1 MKRRKFADGGET
13 TEMRPSAKPEG
24 GRFDEDTYSR
34 ARRFVESKK
43 EEAKSTPKPAA
54 KPAAKPA
61 SKEETS
67 SSSKADAF
75 RASERGSKRSE
86 DTDKPAAKP
95 APKNDTAKSVSERF
109 KEFRERAR
117 TGSTGTDTR
126 SVNERIFGSK
136 PKAEEAPTKRAEIPT
151 ASDGPKAPAS
161 TGEDT
166 SGPSNMGRILAATG
180 ATAGVAG
187 LGKLAYNATRPA
199 NRIAEAIKAAKI
211 GGKSTTPIVQSAKSA
226 ERYSPKQQM
235 EAAESTM
242 RGAVNRAGLQK
253 NRAELGGRFQSKGGP
268 GKESKVNTE
277 QIEST
282 MRGAATREALRR
294 KRAESAPDLDY
305 KKGGAV
311 KKYAAGGSVGS
322 ASRRADGIAT
332 KGKTKCRIV

>member
-54 KPAAKPA
+54 KPA
-61 SKEETS
+61 SKEETNS
-67 SSSKADAF
+67 PSKADAF
-75 RASERGSKRSE
+75 RASERDSKRSE
-86 DTDKPAAKP
+86 DTDKPAAKH
-95 APKNDTAKSVSERF
+95 
-109 KEFRERAR
+109 
-117 TGSTGTDTR
+117 STG
-126 SVNERIFGSK
+126 
-136 PKAEEAPTKRAEIPT
+136 RAEIPI
-151 ASDGPKAPAS
+151 DPNGPKAPAS
-161 TGEDT
+161 TGADT
-166 SGPSNMGRILAATG
+166 SGTSNVGRILSAAG
-180 ATAGVAG
+180 AGAGVLGAGAAMRTAGHADRVS
-187 LGKLAYNATRPA
+187 
-199 NRIAEAIKAAKI
+199 NRIAKAIRSAGAS
-211 GGKSTTPIVQSAKSA
+211 GKTMAPTVQAAKSA

-282 MRGAATREALRR
+282 MRGAMTREALRR

-322 ASRRADGIAT
+322 ASRRADGVAT
-332 KGKTKCRIV
+332 KGKTKCRIM